1 MAKDVRV
8 VDVGG
13 VRFGEKGVLALI
25 AGPCVIE
32 GEEITL
38 RTAEKIR
45 GIASRLGLPFVFK
58 SSYRKDNRSSVENYE
73 GPGLEEGLRILARVK
88 SDVGVPV
95 LSDVH
100 TPAQVAP
107 AAEVLDVLQIPAY
120 LSQQTELLLAAART
134 GKPVNVKKG
143 QFIAPEDMGNSVRK
157 VESAGNHAILLTERG
172 TCFGYRQLVVDM
184 RSLAVLR
191 GHGYPT
197 IFDVTHSVRIYGRPS
212 ADPAGGTPEHIP
224 LLARAGVA
232 AGCDGLFLETHP
244 EPARAL
250 CDASSQLPLAR
261 LEALLEG
268 LLRIHEARLAAES
281 R

>member
-1 MAKDVRV
+1 MGGTVRM

-13 VRFGEKGVLALI
+13 VRFGDEGPLALI

-45 GIASRLGLPFVFK
+45 ETAGRLGLPFVFK
-58 SSYRKDNRSSVENYE
+58 SSYRKDNRSSAENFE
-73 GPGLEEGLRILARVK
+73 GPGLEEGLRILEKVK
-88 SDVGVPV
+88 KEVGVPV

-100 TPAQVAP
+100 TPEQVGP
-107 AAEVLDVLQIPAY
+107 ASEVLDVLQIPAY
-120 LSQQTELLLAAART
+120 LSQQTELLQTAART
-134 GKPVNVKKG
+134 GKAVNIKKG
-143 QFIAPEDMGNSVRK
+143 QFIAPEDMKNSVGK
-157 VESAGNHAILLTERG
+157 VESAGGRAILLTERG
-172 TCFGYRQLVVDM
+172 ACFGYRQLVVDM
-184 RSLAVLR
+184 RSLAVMR
-191 GHGYPT
+191 GHGYPV

-212 ADPAGGTPEHIP
+212 ADPDGGTPEHIP

-244 EPARAL
+244 EPAKAL
-250 CDASSQLPLAR
+250 CDASSQLPLR
-261 LEALLEG
+261 RLEG
-268 LLRIHEARLAAES
+268 LLQGLVRIHEARRYAES